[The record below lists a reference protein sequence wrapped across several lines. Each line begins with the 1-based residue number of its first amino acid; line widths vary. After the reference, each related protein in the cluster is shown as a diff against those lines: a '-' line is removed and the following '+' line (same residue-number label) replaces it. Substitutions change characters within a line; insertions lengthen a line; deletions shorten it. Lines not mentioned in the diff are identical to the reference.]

1 MDNMNDLSDFDELED
16 EDIIVVIDDDG
27 VEHEY
32 LIIDAVTHKGSNYML
47 VTPADYEDDDESDD
61 FEACI
66 IKEESDEGDDV
77 IFTLVEDEIEFN
89 EVAALFMEN
98 ADEYGI
104 EV

>member
-1 MDNMNDLSDFDELED
+1 MNDAEDFDGLD
-16 EDIIVVIDDDG
+16 DDDIIVVVDDEG

-47 VTPADYEDDDESDD
+47 VTPADYENEDENED

-66 IKEESDEGDDV
+66 IKEEGNEGDDV
-77 IFTLVEDEIEFN
+77 IFALVEDEIEFN

-98 ADEYGI
+98 AEEYGI
-104 EV
+104 EI